1 MTTPEP
7 GFAQESSPVRKD
19 ATLAAVGHSDR
30 RFEALVQPIEDY
42 AIFLLDPRGNVAT
55 WNRGAQ
61 RIKGYEAHEI
71 IGQHFSRFYTE
82 EAKARRWPEHEL
94 EQAILHGRFND
105 EGWRVRKDGSM
116 FWANVVITALHEH
129 DGTLA
134 GFAKVTRDLT
144 VERRQVEALRQSEE
158 RFRLLVENVT
168 DYAIFMLDPDGF
180 VVSWNSGATNLKGYR
195 PAEIVGQHFSVFYP
209 TEDVADGVPERE
221 LRRAASQGR
230 SVSEGWRVRKDGSM
244 FWAYVTI
251 TAIHDSQGR
260 LSGFAKVTRDM
271 TESRRNEELEH
282 SSEQMKQF
290 LALLAHELRNPL
302 APVRNAVAAIRL
314 AQNTSTETR
323 RAGDLIERQIAHL
336 TRLVDDLLDVGRI
349 TSGRI
354 ELREAPLDL
363 HEVIA
368 HAVEAAQPFTAA
380 RGQKVAIHLPAGELR
395 MIGDHT
401 RLVQVVQNLL
411 HNASKFSP
419 DGSGI
424 TIDVHA
430 GTRTVQILV
439 RDNGC
444 GLRPG
449 TFESIFGLFSQDRQ
463 MPGPSEN
470 GLGIGLMLCR
480 SLVELHGGTIS
491 ATSAGP
497 GTGSTFTIRLPLERT
512 GVYVPAAMP
521 PAPALVAHDQYD
533 PGELLESCDA
543 IDPRAPG
550 EAPALRVL
558 IVDDN
563 RDSADSLAM
572 LLELKGHEVRVAYSA
587 ARAREQVENFT
598 PDAALIDI
606 AMPEI
611 DGYAALRVLRAHVP
625 LAHTL
630 FAAMTGFGQAADVE
644 LTRAA
649 GFEMH
654 LVKPVDVALFDE
666 VLARAAERRAQ
677 VVTGATGTN
686 WR

>member
-7 GFAQESSPVRKD
+7 GIAQQRSSARKD
-19 ATLAAVGHSDR
+19 ASFAAAGHNDR

-42 AIFLLDPRGNVAT
+42 AIFLLDPHGNVAT

-71 IGQHFSRFYTE
+71 IGQHFSRFYAE

-94 EQAILHGRFND
+94 EQAVLHGRFND

-116 FWANVVITALHEH
+116 FWANVVITALYEQ
-129 DGTLA
+129 DGSLA

-144 VERRQVEALRQSEE
+144 IERRQVEALRQSEE
-158 RFRLLVENVT
+158 RFRLLVENVS
-168 DYAIFMLDPDGF
+168 DYAIFMLDPEGF

-221 LRRAASQGR
+221 LRRAASHGR

-302 APVRNAVAAIRL
+302 APVRNAVAAMRL
-314 AQNTSTETR
+314 APHANPETR

-363 HEVIA
+363 HEVIE
-368 HAVEAAQPFTAA
+368 HAVEAAQPFTGA
-380 RGQKVAIHLPAGELR
+380 RQQQVAVQLPASPLR

-401 RLVQVVQNLL
+401 RLVQVLQNVL

-424 TIDVHA
+424 AIDVQA
-430 GTRTVQILV
+430 GARTVQIQV

-449 TFESIFGLFSQDRQ
+449 TFESIFGLFSQDRL

-512 GVYVPAAMP
+512 GAYVPGGQP
-521 PAPALVAHDQYD
+521 PAPAQVTHD
-533 PGELLESCDA
+533 PHRLHES
-543 IDPRAPG
+543 
-550 EAPALRVL
+550 PALRVL

-587 ARAREQVENFT
+587 AHAREQVEDFA

-611 DGYAALRVLRAHVP
+611 DGYAALQALRAHAP
-625 LAHTL
+625 LARTL

-654 LVKPVDVALFDE
+654 LVKPVDAALFDE

-677 VVTGATGTN
+677 AVTGATGTN